1 MTRRRTPEELL
12 KQAQAEDARGSR
24 GRLKIFLGYA
34 SGSGKSSRMFDE
46 GCRRAA
52 RGQDL
57 VVAAVQPS
65 GAPVTSLETIPQ
77 LAGGAINVGSVLAR
91 HPRVCL
97 VDALAWNNPPG
108 SVNPY
113 RWQDVRDIM
122 AADINVIASINI
134 QYVSEF
140 AARVERITGKHVDP
154 TVPKAFLYGADE
166 IVVVD
171 SPPEQVHLAEL
182 REITLLLAA
191 DIVDQQLEGYL
202 RYHGVGGSAGVQ
214 ERILICLTP
223 RSNARAMIESGRHIA
238 ERFHGELI
246 AAHVRQPALTAS
258 AQITLSSNLEM
269 ARQAGADIEILE
281 GEDAIEAL
289 LTFAR
294 ERGVTQIFIGHGTAT
309 RWWDRLAGSPVGRLI
324 RGAEDMDIR
333 VFPQQISHNKE
344 YGGGQAEDLSRLR
357 GRRGENVSD
366 GG

>member
-1 MTRRRTPEELL
+1 MTRRRSPEELL
-12 KQAQAEDARGSR
+12 EQAQAEDARETR

-57 VVAAVQPS
+57 IVAAVQPS
-65 GAPVTSLETIPQ
+65 AAPSAKLEVIPQ
-77 LAGGAINVGSVLAR
+77 LGGGAIDVGALLAR

-113 RWQDVRDIM
+113 RWQDVRDILT
-122 AADINVIASINI
+122 AGINVIASINI
-134 QYVSEF
+134 QYIAEF
-140 AARVERITGKHVDP
+140 AARVERITGKHVSS

-182 REITLLLAA
+182 REIALLLAA

-202 RYHGVGGSAGVQ
+202 RHHGIAGSPGAR

-223 RSNARAMIESGRHIA
+223 RSNAQAMIESGRHIA

-246 AAHVRQPALTAS
+246 AAHVRQSELTAS
-258 AQITLSSNLEM
+258 ARITLNDNLDM
-269 ARQAGADIEILE
+269 ARRAGADIEILE
-281 GEDAIEAL
+281 GEDPIEAL
-289 LTFAR
+289 LEFAR
-294 ERGVTQIFIGHGTAT
+294 ERGVTQIFIGHGLRT
-309 RWWDRLAGSPVGRLI
+309 RWWHRWTGSPVGRLV
-324 RGAEDMDIR
+324 RGIEGIDIR
-333 VFPQQISHNKE
+333 VFPQ
-344 YGGGQAEDLSRLR
+344 
-357 GRRGENVSD
+357 
-366 GG
+366 

>member
-12 KQAQAEDARGSR
+12 EQVQAEDPRESR

-34 SGSGKSSRMFDE
+34 SGVGKSSRMFDE
-46 GCRRAA
+46 GCRRAS

-57 VVAAVQPS
+57 IVAAVQS
-65 GAPVTSLETIPQ
+65 SNAPAESLEVIPQ
-77 LAGGAINVGSVLAR
+77 LGGGAIDVGAVLAR

-122 AADINVIASINI
+122 AVGINVIASINI
-134 QYVSEF
+134 QYVTEF
-140 AARVERITGKHVDP
+140 AARAERITGKHVDA

-171 SPPEQVHLAEL
+171 SPPEQVYLAEL

-202 RYHGVGGSAGVQ
+202 RHHGIAGPGGAQ

-246 AAHVRQPALTAS
+246 AAHVRQPDLAAS
-258 AQITLSSNLEM
+258 AQITLNSSLEM

-281 GEDAIEAL
+281 GEDVIEAL

-294 ERGVTQIFIGHGTAT
+294 ERGVTQIFVGHSLGSK
-309 RWWDRLAGSPVGRLI
+309 WWDRLTGSPVGRLV
-324 RGAEDMDIR
+324 RGAEGMDIR
-333 VFPQQISHNKE
+333 VFPQ
-344 YGGGQAEDLSRLR
+344 
-357 GRRGENVSD
+357 
-366 GG
+366 

>member
-12 KQAQAEDARGSR
+12 EQAQTEEMRDTR
-24 GRLKIFLGYA
+24 GRLKVFLGYA
-34 SGSGKSSRMFDE
+34 SRVGKSSRMFEE
-46 GCRRAA
+46 GARRAS

-57 VVAAVQPS
+57 IVAAVQSSTVP
-65 GAPVTSLETIPQ
+65 ALELIPQ
-77 LAGGAINVGSVLAR
+77 LAGGAIDVGAVLAR

-113 RWQDVRDIM
+113 RWQDVRDIL
-122 AADINVIASINI
+122 AAGINVIASINI
-134 QYVSEF
+134 QYVTEF
-140 AARVERITGKHVDP
+140 AERVERITGKHVDA
-154 TVPKAFLYGADE
+154 TVPKAFLYSADE

-202 RYHGVGGSAGVQ
+202 RNHGIGGSAGAQ

-223 RSNARAMIESGRHIA
+223 RSNARAMIDSGRHIA

-246 AAHVRQPALTAS
+246 AAHVRQQALTAS
-258 AQITLSSNLEM
+258 AQITLNSSLEM
-269 ARQAGADIEILE
+269 ARQAGAVIEILE

-294 ERGVTQIFIGHGTAT
+294 ERGVTQIFIGHSPGF
-309 RWWDRLAGSPVGRLI
+309 RWWDRLTGSPVGRLI
-324 RGAEDMDIR
+324 HGAEGVDIR
-333 VFPQQISHNKE
+333 VFPH
-344 YGGGQAEDLSRLR
+344 
-357 GRRGENVSD
+357 
-366 GG
+366 

>member
-12 KQAQAEDARGSR
+12 EQVQAEETRETR

-34 SGSGKSSRMFDE
+34 SGVGKSSRMFDE
-46 GCRRAA
+46 GCRRAS

-57 VVAAVQPS
+57 IVAAVQS
-65 GAPVTSLETIPQ
+65 SSAPAAELEVIPQ
-77 LAGGAINVGSVLAR
+77 LGGGAIDVGSVLAR

-97 VDALAWNNPPG
+97 VDALAWNNPAG
-108 SVNPY
+108 SVNSQ
-113 RWQDVRDIM
+113 RWQDVRDIL
-122 AADINVIASINI
+122 AAGINVIASINI
-134 QYVSEF
+134 QYVTEF
-140 AARVERITGKHVDP
+140 AARVERITGKHVDA

-171 SPPEQVHLAEL
+171 SPPEQVYLAEL

-202 RYHGVGGSAGVQ
+202 RQHGIAGSAGAQ

-246 AAHVRQPALTAS
+246 AAHVRQPALAAS

-281 GEDAIEAL
+281 GEDVIEAL

-294 ERGVTQIFIGHGTAT
+294 ERGVTQIFIGHSLGT
-309 RWWDRLAGSPVGRLI
+309 RWWDRLTGSPVGRLI
-324 RGAEDMDIR
+324 RGAEGMDIR
-333 VFPQQISHNKE
+333 VFPQ
-344 YGGGQAEDLSRLR
+344 
-357 GRRGENVSD
+357 
-366 GG
+366 

>member
-134 QYVSEF
+134 QYVSELPR
-140 AARVERITGKHVDP
+140 ASYESPVSTSTRPYPKHSSTAP
-154 TVPKAFLYGADE
+154 TKSSSSIPRPSRY
-166 IVVVD
+166 I
-171 SPPEQVHLAEL
+171 L
-182 REITLLLAA
+182 RNCAK
-191 DIVDQQLEGYL
+191 L
-202 RYHGVGGSAGVQ
+202 RSFWQ
-214 ERILICLTP
+214 RILSISSSKAICVITVSGDRP
-223 RSNARAMIESGRHIA
+223 AYRS
-238 ERFHGELI
+238 
-246 AAHVRQPALTAS
+246 AS
-258 AQITLSSNLEM
+258 SS
-269 ARQAGADIEILE
+269 A
-281 GEDAIEAL
+281 
-289 LTFAR
+289 
-294 ERGVTQIFIGHGTAT
+294 
-309 RWWDRLAGSPVGRLI
+309 
-324 RGAEDMDIR
+324 
-333 VFPQQISHNKE
+333 
-344 YGGGQAEDLSRLR
+344 
-357 GRRGENVSD
+357 
-366 GG
+366 

>member
-1 MTRRRTPEELL
+1 
-12 KQAQAEDARGSR
+12 
-24 GRLKIFLGYA
+24 
-34 SGSGKSSRMFDE
+34 MFDE

-65 GAPVTSLETIPQ
+65 GPPAPSLQIIPQ
-77 LAGGAINVGSVLAR
+77 LAGGAMDVGAVLAR

-97 VDALAWNNPPG
+97 VDALAWSNPPG
-108 SVNPY
+108 SVNPH
-113 RWQDVRDIM
+113 RWQDVRDII
-122 AADINVIASINI
+122 AAGINVIASINI
-134 QYVSEF
+134 QYVAEF
-140 AARVERITGKHVDP
+140 ALRVERITGKHVDA
-154 TVPKAFLYGADE
+154 TVPQAFLYGADE

-182 REITLLLAA
+182 REIALLLAA

-202 RYHGVGGSAGVQ
+202 RQHGIAGSAGAQ

-246 AAHVRQPALTAS
+246 AAHVRQPELAAS
-258 AQITLSSNLEM
+258 AQITLNSNLEM

-281 GEDAIEAL
+281 GEDPIEAL

-294 ERGVTQIFIGHGTAT
+294 ERGVTQIFIGHGIGS
-309 RWWDRLAGSPVGRLI
+309 RWLDRVTGSPVGRLI
-324 RGAEDMDIR
+324 RGAEGVDIR
-333 VFPQQISHNKE
+333 VFPQ
-344 YGGGQAEDLSRLR
+344 
-357 GRRGENVSD
+357 
-366 GG
+366 